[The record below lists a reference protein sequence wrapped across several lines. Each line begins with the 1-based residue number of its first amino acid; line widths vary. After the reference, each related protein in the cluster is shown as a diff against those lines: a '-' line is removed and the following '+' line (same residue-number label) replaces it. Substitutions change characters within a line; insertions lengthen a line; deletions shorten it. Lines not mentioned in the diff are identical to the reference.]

1 MKKLTGLLAFALM
14 MTLLF
19 VLCDQTA
26 KAEPNPEVTIPN
38 YTLGENYQAG
48 EPIYIT
54 FPDGIP
60 ENYFVY
66 ATVNNEAGEQV
77 YYTSYS
83 SGSVSEGRVTLFWH
97 GLDQGIYTVII
108 SSSYSEN
115 GYAYNSSEMT
125 HVLTV
130 SGVRP
135 GAPSVEILNDTA
147 VMSEKEGWVQGC
159 EILVNSPNITDFF
172 LTGYDSPEKEN
183 VVSTLEYRNGGSSLV
198 NDSQMSISVTAHRPG
213 TFWYEITTLS
223 DGRWSA
229 ASDLFTLT
237 FEAAVPWP
245 EIPVLTVPTSLRA
258 GEPVNIGII
267 SGFPE
272 NGYIRVETKDMS
284 NENIINNEWLYS
296 GAVDENGTYDLHP
309 YGLDPGR
316 YEITAYYDVSNY
328 ENSES
333 VTYPLTV
340 SGTRPETPQ
349 VTVKSNDAL
358 VNGTNEIAVSG
369 AEITAYEIMQYYDQS
384 SGSMQSGKDGN
395 WQRTDEGT
403 LLQVYLSHSL
413 DDTFTGENVRHSIR
427 VKINGCWTDWSDE
440 FTLSWQPL
448 PKAPKQNIS
457 WKDEYL
463 AGEPITVT
471 LERPLDPETNE
482 RIGINIYEY
491 GGDWVEGDSIYS
503 NETSNGNLTIVI
515 ADQGLDAGRY
525 DIELFFSKDGCD
537 RSEGQ
542 YSAAFT
548 VTGERPAAPTLS
560 VTNNNA
566 LKSESIIVT
575 AAAEGLT
582 EVHFEY
588 KTVENGDYYNS
599 RYASGDGSAI
609 WTMRN
614 YGSDLNRWVRA
625 MAKINGRWSV
635 FSSDVQVTWTTLGTA
650 TVPEMEVPET
660 LLAGQP
666 LTVTLSNSLAGDE
679 ILELTLYR
687 EGQDYNIL
695 WRSFYGPIAVGG
707 EIVLDDDGLDGGAYT
722 LKATVR
728 KTNYED
734 SEETTTGSLTVTG
747 ERPAAPAVTLSST
760 SYDGN
765 EPIYV
770 TVTGEGLE
778 RVTQSGT
785 EYLATGG
792 KVTFSFVPA
801 YNQRLYLRA
810 KIGEQW
816 TAGFETEEI
825 INNAGNVHLA
835 APEAELDGLNH
846 TIQTDLNFTLQT
858 DPKADLYTASIL
870 LYSNDGDYDYLD
882 TIAYEM
888 VLDVD
893 PDGHTRIPAEYFQSP
908 GIYHITLMNYGNG
921 FYGSEAGPY
930 DVTIPDGDESVA
942 IPEISVVPGEAGKG
956 FTVVI
961 SHPTAE
967 KLALDGHV
975 IEEDNDHGWGFYYN
989 ADITPQNGEARI
1001 TFKPD
1006 DLEGSGQYLFY
1017 AAASKDGKWSA
1028 WTELVETE
1036 YTETLISLPDVHITD
1051 YPEEGCFGEPIT
1063 FSWEEVEGADYYVAR
1078 IDGTGVIHQEM
1089 RVEAGTTTATL
1100 APQQDTTQNYHYYDI
1115 YVEVEAFAEDKL
1127 SSSDIQHIEFRL
1139 PWKPVVTAEKNT
1151 AYPGE
1156 TIQFTVQGEGNQMK
1170 ALITGRKEGYLSFV
1184 NNNGQSTVTL
1194 DFSAAGTYTVQVA
1207 MRTVRSTWEEPAWSQ
1222 WSDPVTI
1229 TVSED
1234 AEIPDSVTLT
1244 LPGDTLRIE
1253 NEAFAGVAARRV
1265 VINRGCTF
1273 IGDRAFANCRNL
1285 KQVVIPA
1292 SVTSISENAFE
1303 GCGSLKIITPSG
1315 STAETYAVGKGWTVE
1330 NN

>member
-14 MTLLF
+14 MTLLL

-183 VVSTLEYRNGGSSLV
+183 DVSTLEYRNGGSSLV

-272 NGYIRVETKDMS
+272 DGYIRVETKDMS
-284 NENIINNEWLYS
+284 NGNIINNEWLYS
-296 GAVDENGTYDLHP
+296 GAVDENGTYDLHL
-309 YGLDPGR
+309 YGLDAGT
-316 YEITAYYDVSNY
+316 YDITAYYDVSRY

-369 AEITAYEIMQYYDQS
+369 AAFTAYEIRQYDDQS
-384 SGSMQSGKDGN
+384 NWRTQSGEDGG

-403 LLQVYLSHSL
+403 MLQVSL
-413 DDTFTGENVRHSIR
+413 YYSMVEDYAGKDVRHSIR
-427 VKINGCWTDWSDE
+427 VKINGCWTNWSED
-440 FTLSWQPL
+440 FKLRWQPL
-448 PKAPKQNIS
+448 PIAPAQNIT

-471 LERPLDPETNE
+471 LERVLDIETYETINAGIYKDNI
-482 RIGINIYEY
+482 RIADGYISCY
-491 GGDWVEGDSIYS
+491 G
-503 NETSNGNLTIVI
+503 TSEGNLTFVI
-515 ADQGLDAGRY
+515 EETGLDAGQY
-525 DIELFFSKDGCD
+525 DIAFLFRKNDCEENEVKYTD
-537 RSEGQ
+537 
-542 YSAAFT
+542 AFI
-548 VTGERPAAPTLS
+548 VTGERPAAPTIS

-588 KTVENGDYYNS
+588 KTVENGNYYNS

-635 FSSDVQVTWTTLGTA
+635 FSSDVQVAWRTLGKA
-650 TVPEMEVPET
+650 TVPEMEFPET
-660 LLAGQP
+660 LLAGQS
-666 LTVTLSNSLAGDE
+666 LTATIPDGLAYDE
-679 ILELTLYR
+679 ELK
-687 EGQDYNIL
+687 I
-695 WRSFYGPIAVGG
+695 SFFKEEMEYADSWHYCYGPVTAGE
-707 EIVLDDDGLDGGAYT
+707 EIVVEDVGLDSGNYT
-722 LKATVR
+722 LKVTAY
-728 KTNYED
+728 KTNYENSD
-734 SEETTTGSLTVTG
+734 EKTVGSLTVTG
-747 ERPAAPAVTLSST
+747 ERPAVPAVTLSST
-760 SYDGN
+760 SYDGT
-765 EPIYV
+765 EPIIV

-792 KVTFSFVPA
+792 MVTFSFTPA

-825 INNAGNVHLA
+825 INNAEGVHLE
-835 APEAELDGLNH
+835 APEAAIDGLTH
-846 TIQTDLNFTLQT
+846 EMGTDLAFTLQT
-858 DPKADLYTASIL
+858 DPKADLYTASII
-870 LYSNDGDYDYLD
+870 LYSDDYDYAE
-882 TIAYEM
+882 TIAYEL
-888 VLDVD
+888 VLEVD
-893 PDGHTRIPAEYFQSP
+893 EEGHTRIPAEYFQSP
-908 GIYHITLMNYGNG
+908 GIYRITLMNYGNG

-930 DVTIPDGDESVA
+930 EVTIPAGEESVSLPVITVEA
-942 IPEISVVPGEAGKG
+942 AEAGKG
-956 FTVVI
+956 LTVVI
-961 SHPTAE
+961 RHQTAE

-975 IEEDNDHGWGFYYN
+975 IGEDDDHGYTFYYET
-989 ADITPQNGEARI
+989 DITPENGEARI
-1001 TFKPD
+1001 TFTPD
-1006 DLEGSGQYLFY
+1006 DLEGSGLYFFY
-1017 AAASKDGKWSA
+1017 AAACDNGKWST
-1028 WTELVETE
+1028 WTESADME
-1036 YTETLISLPDVHITD
+1036 YTETLISLPEAQIIE
-1051 YPEEGCFGEPIT
+1051 YPKEACFDEPLT
-1063 FSWEEVEGADYYVAR
+1063 FIWEELEEADYYIAS
-1078 IDGTGVIHQEM
+1078 IDGNGVIRQEM
-1089 RVEAGTTTATL
+1089 RVEAGTTTATFI
-1100 APQQDTTQNYHYYDI
+1100 PRQDTTQNYHSLDI
-1115 YVEVEAFAEDKL
+1115 YVAVEAFAENRL
-1127 SSSDIQHIEFRL
+1127 SSYESQHIVFLL
-1139 PWKPVVTAEKNT
+1139 PWKPVITAEKNT
-1151 AYPGE
+1151 ASPGE
-1156 TIQFTVQGEGNQMK
+1156 VLQFTVQGEGNQMK
-1170 ALITGRKEGYLSFV
+1170 ARITGRNEGYLSFV
-1184 NNNGQSTVTL
+1184 NENGQSTIAL
-1194 DFSAAGTYTVQVA
+1194 DFPAAGTYTVQVA
-1207 MRTVRSTWEEPAWSQ
+1207 MSTLRSTLDYPAWSQ

-1244 LPGDTLRIE
+1244 LPGDTIRIE
-1253 NEAFAGVAARRV
+1253 SEAFAGAAARRV
-1265 VINRGCTF
+1265 VINSGCTF

-1292 SVTSISENAFE
+1292 SVTSISESAFD
-1303 GCGSLKIITPSG
+1303 GCGTLTIITPSG
-1315 STAETYAVGKGWTVE
+1315 SIAETYAAGKGWLVT